1 MRLSSLKVLLAAGL
15 TDAEIIAFHKKEAAK
30 KK

>member
-1 MRLSSLKVLLAAGL
+1 MRLSVLRVLLAAGL
-15 TDAEIIAFHKKEAAK
+15 TDADIVSFHKKEAAK